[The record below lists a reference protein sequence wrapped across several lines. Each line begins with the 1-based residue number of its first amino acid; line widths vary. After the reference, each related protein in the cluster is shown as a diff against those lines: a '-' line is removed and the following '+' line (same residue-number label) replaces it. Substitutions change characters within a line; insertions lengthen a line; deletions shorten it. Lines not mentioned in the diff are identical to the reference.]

1 LPDAVTECGYENDCF
16 DDLRD
21 ERFDTSYQNR
31 VFDIYFEEKED
42 KKKSLET

>member
-21 ERFDTSYQNR
+21 LIQAIKIEFS
-31 VFDIYFEEKED
+31 DIYFEEKED